1 MHFGP
6 CDSDIPAKM
15 IEKMLPGTCDVSA
28 SGPKNTFVM
37 IKWTSIRTDNMN
49 SARSRY
55 ENPKLLRSVRM
66 Y

>member
-1 MHFGP
+1 MSGCFGP

-37 IKWTSIRTDNMN
+37 IKRTSIKTGNTN

-55 ENPKLLRSVRM
+55 
-66 Y
+66 